1 MNYSAMI
8 QNRRSVREFTGKQ
21 VPFSDL
27 ETIKNY
33 YLTSVRSLIPE
44 LTTQLYFF
52 GTDAREALE
61 GAAGY
66 HNFLVG
72 APQYLVLMTEKHPL
86 AELNAGYIMEDLV
99 LNLTDMDLSTCWV
112 TFTDSDAVKDSLG
125 IESDLEVAAIVAFG
139 YGVKTTKR
147 LRLNIK
153 SMSNID
159 IEVKRHYM
167 EPKRGISDMVFL
179 NTWGSS
185 HKVND
190 HIGFFDDVLWESFY
204 AASLAPS
211 YLNRQAYGFVIHDG
225 RITLVRRPDE
235 YTTETDGN
243 LSLGIVL
250 LHFSAV
256 AENWVGKLRWSFG
269 KDAARLSLPEGHE
282 VVASCIL

>member
-8 QNRRSVREFTGKQ
+8 QNRRSVREFTDKQ
-21 VPFSDL
+21 VPHSEL

-33 YLTSVRSLIPE
+33 YLTSVRRLIPALYTE
-44 LTTQLYFF
+44 LYTF
-52 GTDAREALE
+52 GTDARNALE

-72 APQYLVLMTEKHPL
+72 APQYLVLLSEKNDL
-86 AELNAGYIMEDLV
+86 AGINAGYMMEDLV
-99 LNLTDMDLSTCWV
+99 LNLTNMGLSTCWV
-112 TFTDSDAVKDSLG
+112 TFTDSDLVKDALG
-125 IESDLEVAAIVAFG
+125 IDSKLDVAAIVAFG

-159 IEVKRHYM
+159 IEAKRHYM
-167 EPKRGISDMVFL
+167 EPKRSISDLVFL
-179 NTWGSS
+179 DTWGNTR
-185 HKVND
+185 KVSD
-190 HIGFFDDVLWESFY
+190 YIGFFDDVLWESFY
-204 AASLAPS
+204 AVSLAPS

-235 YTTETDGN
+235 YTTETDGE
-243 LSLGIVL
+243 LSLGIAL

-256 AENWVGKLRWSFG
+256 AENWIGRIHWLLG
-269 KDAARLSLPEGHE
+269 PDASRLSLPEGHRA
-282 VVASCIL
+282 VATCIL